1 MIKISDKKN
10 LKDEDFELLKDLFG
24 KSEEQK
30 DSIKE
35 NKDFTAPKRSA
46 ITDIKTTKIMLQID
60 EPSEFLPPAET
71 IDKIETTHIDR
82 VKKKVKK
89 KEILSQ
95 IYETIPLIRE
105 NNILLKEIVR
115 NLQTMDFKFKTL
127 LHEPIKIKVLK

>member
-95 IYETIPLIRE
+95 IYETIPLIRK

>member
-35 NKDFTAPKRSA
+35 NKDFIAPKRSA

>member
-1 MIKISDKKN
+1 MIKISDKKD

-24 KSEEQK
+24 KPEEQK

-35 NKDFTAPKRSA
+35 NKDFIAPKRSA